1 MNAKKYEVLIDK
13 MVVAERMELETA
25 TILVK
30 AIFNEYHNQYPLTV
44 SVKEMERCE
53 GCSDDR

>member
-13 MVVAERMELETA
+13 MVVAERMDLETA

-30 AIFNEYHNQYPLTV
+30 AIFNEYYNQYPLTV

-53 GCSDDR
+53 GICNDR